1 MDIFCREV
9 KPLAAL
15 TIQEIQFWLS
25 IMKEH
30 ATLIYW
36 GLPCDQTDLKQ
47 AAQQFENVFDDLGK
61 RSCAVQGGEDFS
73 SLVAMSTVAVKNIF
87 AFKRQ
92 ILQLMVEC
100 KICGCS
106 LYPLFFDHVSREA
119 LYFLKLLLKIAE
131 CDTRYSVDAI
141 TNENI
146 FWLRC
151 VADHLNFVRDLLDP
165 SARQLFEQLRSLSD
179 KYDQMGLQARD
190 LGSMLWHFRPT
201 NDLIRFEREV
211 TETTV
216 RLAKYNA
223 AVESWIKECGV
234 VSLVS
239 PMLACHVQRETK
251 HFLSTLELI
260 RETLMKCDETGL
272 CCYDYDT

>member
-9 KPLAAL
+9 RPLAAL

-30 ATLIYW
+30 ATLINL
-36 GLPCDQTDLKQ
+36 GLPCDQAELKQ

-61 RSCAVQGGEDFS
+61 RSCEVQGGEDFS
-73 SLVAMSTVAVKNIF
+73 SLVAMATTAVKNIF
-87 AFKRQ
+87 AFKRH

-119 LYFLKLLLKIAE
+119 LYFLKLLQKIAE
-131 CDTRYSVDAI
+131 CDTRYSVDVI

-151 VADHLNFVRDLLDP
+151 VADHLNFIRDLLDP
-165 SARQLFEQLRSLSD
+165 SARQLFEQLRLLSD
-179 KYDQMGLQARD
+179 KYDQMSLQARD

-201 NDLIRFEREV
+201 NDLVRFEKDV
-211 TETTV
+211 TTITT
-216 RLAKYNA
+216 RLTKYNA
-223 AVESWIKECGV
+223 AVESWIMECGI
-234 VSLVS
+234 VSQVS
-239 PMLACHVQRETK
+239 PLLACHVQRETK
-251 HFLSTLELI
+251 HFLKTLELI
-260 RETLMKCDETGL
+260 RETLMKSDEPEL
-272 CCYDYDT
+272 CCHDFDG